1 MSGCRAG
8 VWVTNASA
16 ARPDRPAQLTNT
28 PRPTDKGEKR
38 PGGQM
43 LRRFWAEY
51 GGAMRAVS
59 QSD

>member
-8 VWVTNASA
+8 VWVTNAS
-16 ARPDRPAQLTNT
+16 PGRPAQLTNT

-38 PGGQM
+38 LGGQM

-59 QSD
+59 QSG